1 MNNTNSSAT
10 NSKFVALF
18 KKLFSRNAQN
28 DSAQGSAASSTGDS
42 NPQQTESDTQMKY
55 LIVGLG
61 NIGAEYEGTR
71 HNSGFMVVDRLLK
84 AVAAERG
91 EKPTFVLERHAYRAE
106 IKVKG
111 RSLVL
116 IRPTTYMNLSGKAVQ
131 FWMQKEKVPVEN
143 LLVIVDDIALPVG
156 KIRMK
161 KQGSNGGHNGLKSIE
176 ELIHTS
182 NYCRLRI
189 GVGSN
194 FGQGH
199 QIDYV
204 LGRFTDEEQALL
216 DPALDRAVEA
226 VKAFVTLGPDRA
238 MNMYN

>member
-1 MNNTNSSAT
+1 MN
-10 NSKFVALF
+10 FF
-18 KKLFSRNAQN
+18 RKLFLGRSQTTTP
-28 DSAQGSAASSTGDS
+28 QSTED
-42 NPQQTESDTQMKY
+42 PEMKY

-84 AVAAERG
+84 SVAAEKG

-111 RSLVL
+111 RTLVL

-143 LLVIVDDIALPVG
+143 ILVIVDDIALPVG

-161 KQGSNGGHNGLKSIE
+161 KQGSNGGHNGLKNIE
-176 ELIHTS
+176 ELIHTA

-204 LGRFTDEEQALL
+204 LGRFTDEELTLL
-216 DPALDRAVEA
+216 DPALDHAVDA

>member
-1 MNNTNSSAT
+1 
-10 NSKFVALF
+10 
-18 KKLFSRNAQN
+18 
-28 DSAQGSAASSTGDS
+28 
-42 NPQQTESDTQMKY
+42 MKY

-84 AVAAERG
+84 SVAAEKG

-111 RSLVL
+111 RTLVL

-143 LLVIVDDIALPVG
+143 ILVIVDDIALPVG

-161 KQGSNGGHNGLKSIE
+161 KQGSNGGHNGLKNIE
-176 ELIHTS
+176 ELIHTA

-204 LGRFTDEEQALL
+204 LGRFTDEELTLL
-216 DPALDRAVEA
+216 DPALDHAVDA

>member
-1 MNNTNSSAT
+1 MN
-10 NSKFVALF
+10 FFRRLF
-18 KKLFSRNAQN
+18 G
-28 DSAQGSAASSTGDS
+28 GSPQSTEQQEEE
-42 NPQQTESDTQMKY
+42 NPQMKY

-71 HNSGFMVVDRLLK
+71 HNCGFMVVDRLLK
-84 AVAAERG
+84 ALAAEKG

-106 IKVKG
+106 IKFKG
-111 RSLVL
+111 RTLIL

-131 FWMQKEKVPVEN
+131 FWMQKEKIPVEN
-143 LLVIVDDIALPVG
+143 ILVVVDDIALPVG

-161 KQGSNGGHNGLKSIE
+161 KQGSNGGHNGLKNIE
-176 ELIHTS
+176 ELIHTV

-204 LGRFTDEEQALL
+204 LSRFTDEELTLL
-216 DPALDRAVEA
+216 DPALDHAVEA
-226 VKAFVTLGPDRA
+226 VKTFATLGPDRA

>member
-1 MNNTNSSAT
+1 MN
-10 NSKFVALF
+10 FF
-18 KKLFSRNAQN
+18 RKLFLGRSQTTTP
-28 DSAQGSAASSTGDS
+28 QSTED
-42 NPQQTESDTQMKY
+42 PEMKY

-84 AVAAERG
+84 SVAAEKG

-106 IKVKG
+106 VKVKG
-111 RSLVL
+111 RTLVL

-143 LLVIVDDIALPVG
+143 ILVIVDDIALPVG

-161 KQGSNGGHNGLKSIE
+161 KQGSNGGHNGLKNIE
-176 ELIHTS
+176 ELIHTA

-204 LGRFTDEEQALL
+204 LGRFTDEELTLL
-216 DPALDRAVEA
+216 DPALDHAVDA

>member
-1 MNNTNSSAT
+1 MPETYKALQHL
-10 NSKFVALF
+10 FVAE
-18 KKLFSRNAQN
+18 K
-28 DSAQGSAASSTGDS
+28 
-42 NPQQTESDTQMKY
+42 
-55 LIVGLG
+55 
-61 NIGAEYEGTR
+61 
-71 HNSGFMVVDRLLK
+71 
-84 AVAAERG
+84 G

-106 IKVKG
+106 IKLKG
-111 RSLVL
+111 RTLVL

-161 KQGSNGGHNGLKSIE
+161 KQGSNGGHNGLKNIE

-189 GVGSN
+189 GVGDN

-199 QIDYV
+199 QIDYG
-204 LGRFTDEEQALL
+204 LGRFTDEENNLL
-216 DPALDRAVEA
+216 APLSTVLSRLSRLSQLSAPIA
-226 VKAFVTLGPDRA
+226 P
-238 MNMYN
+238 

>member
-1 MNNTNSSAT
+1 MNFF
-10 NSKFVALF
+10 SKLF
-18 KKLFSRNAQN
+18 KRKEIN
-28 DSAQGSAASSTGDS
+28 
-42 NPQQTESDTQMKY
+42 EDTSMKY

-61 NIGAEYEGTR
+61 NIGDEYEGTR
-71 HNSGFMVVDRLLK
+71 HNCGFMVLDRLLK
-84 AVAAERG
+84 SCSSEKG
-91 EKPTFVLERHAYRAE
+91 EKPTYVLDRHAYRAE
-106 IKVKG
+106 VKWKG
-111 RSLVL
+111 RTLVL

-131 FWMQKEKVPVEN
+131 YWLQKEKIGLEN

-156 KIRMK
+156 KMRMK
-161 KQGSNGGHNGLKSIE
+161 KQGSGGGHNGLTNIE

-189 GVGSN
+189 GIGNN

-204 LGRFTDEEQALL
+204 LGKFTEEEQAALEPLL
-216 DPALDRAVEA
+216 DKAVDA
-226 VKAFVTLGPDRA
+226 VKAFATLGPDRA